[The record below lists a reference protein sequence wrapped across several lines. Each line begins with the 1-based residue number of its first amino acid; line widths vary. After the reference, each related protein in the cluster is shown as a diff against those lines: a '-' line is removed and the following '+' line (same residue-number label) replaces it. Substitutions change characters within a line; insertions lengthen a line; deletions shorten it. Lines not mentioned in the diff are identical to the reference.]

1 MTGFDEMSHRL
12 PQRRDVLRLLG
23 ASSLGTT
30 VLPLFA
36 QDAKLPKL
44 VTVSGAITEVVY
56 LLGAQAQLVGTD
68 TTSLYP
74 AAARSTP
81 KVGYMRQLSAEGLLS
96 LKPDAIIA
104 TNESGPAVVLDQVRS
119 AGVKVEII
127 EADHSWGEVQRKV
140 QAVGRAA
147 AREAQARELQA
158 RLDTEWGQVQQ
169 RVAAAAGKGRKP
181 RVLFVLSH
189 SASPQVSGEKTA
201 AHSVIGFAGGVN
213 ALGGFQGYRPMTAE
227 AMASAAPDIILTST
241 QSIEAHGGVDRF
253 WERPELALTPAFRK
267 RSLITQ
273 DALLLLGFGPRMP
286 SAVAELHEKFLA
298 ALA

>member
-1 MTGFDEMSHRL
+1 MTGFQHMNARF
-12 PQRRDVLRLLG
+12 PQRRDVLRLLSATALG
-23 ASSLGTT
+23 AAA
-30 VLPLFA
+30 LPAFA
-36 QDAKLPKL
+36 QGAAKLPRL

-56 LLGAQAQLVGTD
+56 LLGAEAQLVGTD

-74 AAARSTP
+74 AAAQATP

-104 TNESGPAVVLDQVRS
+104 TNESGPTVVLDQIRS

-158 RLDTEWGQVQQ
+158 KLDAEWSQVQQ
-169 RVAAAAGKGRKP
+169 RVAGAKGRKP

-201 AHSVIGFAGGVN
+201 AHSMIGYAGGVN
-213 ALGGFQGYRPMTAE
+213 ALGGFSGYRPMTAE

-241 QSIEAHGGVDRF
+241 RTRAHAGLQEAQPDHAGR
-253 WERPELALTPAFRK
+253 
-267 RSLITQ
+267 
-273 DALLLLGFGPRMP
+273 
-286 SAVAELHEKFLA
+286 LA
-298 ALA
+298 AAGLRPAHAGGRR